1 MGMCNLARPLSS
13 QYTSQHPSTLPS
25 SQYTL
30 MIPSHSHHPSTPII
44 PALPSSQYTH
54 SIPAH
59 SQHPSTPTASQ
70 YTHIIPVHPST
81 PHSIP
86 VHLTASQYTPAS
98 QYTHSIP
105 VHPQYPHSI
114 PALTSSQYTLTSSP
128 LTILFFNND
137 NRRCLL
143 LRPLM

>member
-44 PALPSSQYTH
+44 PVHSQHPSTLTASQYTH
-54 SIPAH
+54 SIPVH
-59 SQHPSTPTASQ
+59 SHHPSTSQ
-70 YTHIIPVHPST
+70 YTSQHPST

-86 VHLTASQYTPAS
+86 VHS
-98 QYTHSIP
+98 SIP
-105 VHPQYPHSI
+105 VHPQHPSTPTVSPQYPSTHII
-114 PALTSSQYTLTSSP
+114 PVHTHIIPFDDIVFQQ
-128 LTILFFNND
+128 
-137 NRRCLL
+137 
-143 LRPLM
+143 